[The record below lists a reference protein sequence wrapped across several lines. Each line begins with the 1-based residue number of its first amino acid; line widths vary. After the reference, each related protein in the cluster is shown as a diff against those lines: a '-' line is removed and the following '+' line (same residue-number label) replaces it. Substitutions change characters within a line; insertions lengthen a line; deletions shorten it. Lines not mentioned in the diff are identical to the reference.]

1 MRRDVQI
8 CATAPTIA
16 ADLFID
22 ANDPLFEGS
31 LVNWTAADTP
41 AEQNVLWTITKM
53 YDTRVTLFDDTPQG
67 LGWRHKIPL
76 TDLSKQRNRTLPAY
90 DCS

>member
-1 MRRDVQI
+1 MMRRDVQI

-22 ANDPLFEGS
+22 ANGPLFEGS
-31 LVNWTAADTP
+31 LVNWTAPDTP

-53 YDTRVTLFDDTPQG
+53 YDTRATFFDEHHTASVGDTKS
-67 LGWRHKIPL
+67 L
-76 TDLSKQRNRTLPAY
+76 
-90 DCS
+90 